1 MSCGSPHHW
10 TLCPYSGG
18 NHGLMCFAQQS
29 GKFKEIIA
37 FQIQQFICQHE
48 FTTTHRAT
56 NIFDPG
62 NKLPI
67 QSRGDLVNGLVS

>member
-1 MSCGSPHHW
+1 MGVE
-10 TLCPYSGG
+10 LY
-18 NHGLMCFAQQS
+18 QS
-29 GKFKEIIA
+29 HF
-37 FQIQQFICQHE
+37 QHE